1 MTGEG
6 RIGLRMIFG
15 VSGLLLIC
23 AAMVYGRVLY
33 LGWSEFSAG
42 KAALSS
48 RDSKEAV
55 VHFERA
61 LQLYLPWGGASEPAA
76 KELLRLAGEFESRGE
91 VQSALDAYRTVR
103 GGLYGARSF
112 YTPHRDWIALCD
124 EKIASLMSRLPS
136 ETKREKGQT
145 EEERYRDAL
154 ALMAPPSRPRLI
166 GSLAAVVGL
175 LGWVGATLG
184 LIWWGLD
191 RRPGMGRR
199 LLLWGGVTLIFYL
212 CWVFGLSRA

>member
-1 MTGEG
+1 MTGESRLG
-6 RIGLRMIFG
+6 RRVVYG

-23 AAMVYGRVLY
+23 AAMVYGRLLY

-42 KAALSS
+42 QDALTSPN
-48 RDSKEAV
+48 SKEAV

-61 LQLYLPWGGASEPAA
+61 LQLYLPWGGASESAA
-76 KELLRLAGEFESRGE
+76 RELLKLAEDFESRGE
-91 VQSALDAYRTVR
+91 TQSALETYRTVR

-112 YTPHRDWIALCD
+112 YTPHREWIALCD
-124 EKIASLMSRLPS
+124 EKIARLMSKLPP

-145 EEERYRDAL
+145 EDERYRDAL

-175 LGWVGATLG
+175 LGWVGGTLG
-184 LIWWGLD
+184 LIWRGLD
-191 RRPGMGRR
+191 RRPGMGWR
-199 LLLWGGVTLIFYL
+199 LLFWGGVTLIFYF